1 MQKIID
7 CGELITLKDNKMN
20 AIKDG
25 CVVFDKKIIDCGKRT
40 EILKKYDGDILDA
53 RDKVVM
59 PGFVDS
65 HTHAVFAGT
74 RENELEMKLRGKSY
88 MEILKSGGGIKRTVT
103 ATQNASESEILK
115 ESLERI
121 DRCLKHGT
129 TTIEIKNGYGFDV
142 ENELKLLNVIHQI
155 KEKRKISVVPTHLA
169 HIMKEEDYVEYFLD
183 NLRYFRDKAEFFDV
197 FMEAFGKAN
206 TVRLLKKGNELGFK
220 LKLHADEFVDM
231 GGAKLG
237 AELGCVSVDHLISA
251 GENGL
256 KSMRDHNSVAC
267 LLPAT
272 SFSSFEK
279 YADARKMVEIGL
291 PIALATDL
299 NPNCYCENMQFV
311 MQLACYKMKLL
322 PERIIEAATIN
333 GARALRMEKEIGS
346 IEKGKRADLVVM
358 GAKNYAQI
366 FNHFGVNLVEKV
378 IKDGEIVVDNT
389 DTP

>member
-1 MQKIID
+1 MQKIMD
-7 CGELITLKDNKMN
+7 CGELIILRDNKMN
-20 AIKDG
+20 AIKDC
-25 CVVFDKKIIDCGKRT
+25 CVVFDKRIIDFGERQK
-40 EILKKYDGDILDA
+40 ILRKYGGDILDA
-53 RDKVVM
+53 KDKVVM

-88 MEILKSGGGIKRTVT
+88 MEILKSGGGINRTVV

-115 ESLERI
+115 ESLERVN
-121 DRCLKHGT
+121 RCLKHGT
-129 TTIEIKNGYGFDV
+129 TTIEIKNGYGIDV
-142 ENELKLLNVIHQI
+142 ENELKLLNVVRQI
-155 KEKRKISVVPTHLA
+155 KEGGKISVVPTHLA
-169 HIMKEEDYVEYFLD
+169 HIMRDEGYVEYFLD
-183 NLRYFRDKAEFFDV
+183 NLGYFRDKAEFFDV
-197 FMEAFGKAN
+197 FMEAFGKAH
-206 TVRLLKKGNELGFK
+206 TIRLLKKGKELGFR

-237 AELGCVSVDHLISA
+237 AEFGCVSVDHMISA
-251 GENGL
+251 SEDGL
-256 KSMRDHNSVAC
+256 KAMKASNSVAC

-272 SFSSFEK
+272 SFSSFER

-322 PERIIEAATIN
+322 PEKIMEAATIN
-333 GARALRMEKEIGS
+333 GAKALGMEKEVGS
-346 IEKGKRADLVVM
+346 IERGKRADLVVIN
-358 GAKNYAQI
+358 AKNYAQI

-378 IKDGEIVVDNT
+378 IKNGEVVVDNT
-389 DTP
+389 DTK